1 MSSSPTDDR
10 HRISVIECSIPEH
23 LTIAAYRATR
33 RRAPISSRRGERASS
48 DPGADAA
55 AGSSHLNRP
64 KEVCMNASL
73 AGRGGWHVVWMVLA
87 TAIAISVVGFVI
99 ADPSLAAS
107 NVGKNVGK
115 EIDTWAK
122 ALMLGAAGMVAIP
135 ILAKRDVA
143 GGAVLALLV
152 VLIGGFVFAPGEVKT
167 VIGGLWK
174 SIGG

>member
-1 MSSSPTDDR
+1 
-10 HRISVIECSIPEH
+10 
-23 LTIAAYRATR
+23 
-33 RRAPISSRRGERASS
+33 
-48 DPGADAA
+48 
-55 AGSSHLNRP
+55 
-64 KEVCMNASL
+64 MNAAL
-73 AGRGGWHVVWMVLA
+73 AGRRGWHVVLMVLA
-87 TAIAISVVGFVI
+87 TAIAISVVGFVL

-107 NVGKNVGK
+107 DVGKNVGK